1 MDLYA
6 DREVADVDVEL
17 YTAGALIR
25 GTMRTRLRRITDIL
39 NLGGVTQLL
48 LHQARVDPL
57 ADATGS
63 ETFNAPELRVR
74 LAEVLLALGGEPGER
89 PPEVQIV
96 RKPMPVTLGVGPFLL
111 DGQLYVAPDT
121 SPADAFFNPMDPF
134 APITDAHFRR
144 LGEPTSA
151 RHEAVVA
158 VNRERVELFA
168 ASEERMPGDEP
179 ERYPEAADPRAWF
192 RDR

>member
-6 DREVADVDVEL
+6 GRPVAEVGVEL

-25 GTMRTRLRRITDIL
+25 GTMSTRLRRITDIL
-39 NLGGVTQLL
+39 NLSGMTQVL
-48 LHQARVDPL
+48 LHEARVDPL

-63 ETFNAPELRVR
+63 ETFDAPELRVR
-74 LAEVLLALGGEPGER
+74 LTDVLLALGGEPGER
-89 PPEVQIV
+89 PPEVEIV
-96 RKPMPVTLGVGPFLL
+96 KKPTPVTIGIGPFLL
-111 DGQLYVAPDT
+111 DGQFHLAPDT
-121 SPADAFFNPMDPF
+121 SPADAFFNPIDPF
-134 APITDAHFRR
+134 AAITDAHFRR

-151 RHEAVVA
+151 RHEPVVA
-158 VNRERVELFA
+158 VNRQRVELFA
-168 ASEERMPGDEP
+168 ASEKRMPGDEP